1 MPCILTQCGTA
12 GLMISELSAGCDCR
26 LFGTGLVM
34 SENASDCTQNA
45 AHLDRKVKK
54 FQPPSHAPP
63 PLGRG
68 TSPFST
74 PLPTLGRGHPYPN
87 PTPLGA
93 SILGAYTPPRFSRF
107 RRSTCCRP
115 PLSLFPHLTFLATD
129 LMITLLS
136 SVIFKTVIVPLHGGR
151 LVVVHSIFKFFYG
164 PLRGKFVPKITIFGD
179 FVGCNPTFLKQQW

>member
-87 PTPLGA
+87 PTPSAPRSSAPIRHLDSRAFGA
-93 SILGAYTPPRFSRF
+93 
-107 RRSTCCRP
+107 RP
-115 PLSLFPHLTFLATD
+115 AAAPHFHYSP
-129 LMITLLS
+129 IS
-136 SVIFKTVIVPLHGGR
+136 HFW
-151 LVVVHSIFKFFYG
+151 
-164 PLRGKFVPKITIFGD
+164 LRT
-179 FVGCNPTFLKQQW
+179 